1 MIDDKCFSIEINV
14 ELIKQ
19 VKLAMIV
26 RTQYVFLF
34 FILFIFGKIFKIRI
48 ERAF

>member
-19 VKLAMIV
+19 VKLEIV